1 MEIVERSDQ
10 LIIVLNNP
18 TQKVKHFSLVEIKG
32 CIVNLS
38 SDTLIII
45 SKSFSTYCKGR
56 LNPNIPNVFPPKFS
70 TDELILLTI
79 EIDKNEIDPIEN
91 MFVGNIRLQYRDSS
105 EKMYL
110 TAPALFQLYL

>member
-10 LIIVLNNP
+10 LVIVLNNSV
-18 TQKVKHFSLVEIKG
+18 QKVKHFSLVEIKG
-32 CIVNLS
+32 CIANLS
-38 SDTLIII
+38 SDNLIIV
-45 SKSFSTYCKGR
+45 SKSFSTYCRGR
-56 LNPNIPNVFPPKFS
+56 INPHIPNIFPPNFS

-79 EIDKNEIDPIEN
+79 EIDKNAIDPIEN

-110 TAPALFQLYL
+110 TAPALFELYL